1 MTIETMPRETMP
13 SVMTVEV
20 PEGKRLSVKFAGV
33 VGEIEVNGRAY
44 RVGEQGKLYRIFDD
58 HDQKPVEKLVER
70 VLKVGERLRDG
81 AVVLAVHL
89 VKNEALF
96 VPAKIF
102 GGKTTFDYQNNAVCW
117 ANDGALHG
125 HQDWRRITDRE
136 GDILAANWFTVTD
149 MKPEW
154 FWLASALGNSHGFLA
169 CGGDKRHLSNQKRY
183 PFPVPV
189 IRSGPARVLDI

>member
-1 MTIETMPRETMP
+1 MTIETMPG
-13 SVMTVEV
+13 VMTVEV

-33 VGEIEVNGRAY
+33 VGELEVNGRAY

-58 HDQKPVEKLVER
+58 QDQKSVEKLVER

-81 AVVLAVHL
+81 TVVLAVHL
-89 VKNEALF
+89 VRNEALF

-102 GGKTTFDYQNNAVCW
+102 RGKTTFDHQNDVVAW
-117 ANDGALHG
+117 ANDGALQG

-136 GDILAANWFTVTD
+136 GDILAANWFKVTD

-154 FWLASALGNSHGFLA
+154 FWLASALGHSYGYLA
-169 CGGDKRHLSNQKRY
+169 CGGDKRHLSNQKSFS
-183 PFPVPV
+183 FPVPV
-189 IRSGPARVLDI
+189 IRSGPARILDI